1 MSNHV
6 YKGAWTKKECQ
17 SFTQRLESTW
27 NKQQKAKKMERKFVG
42 HVISGGPVT
51 MEKAREAG
59 LIKGEPKESTQEELD
74 EAVKTMKGIEEAVK
88 KVKEDGAQGTNI
100 E

>member
-1 MSNHV
+1 MNKSQ
-6 YKGAWTKKECQ
+6 KA
-17 SFTQRLESTW
+17 FMRRLDALYQ
-27 NKQQKAKKMERKFVG
+27 KQLKAKKMERKFVG

-74 EAVKTMKGIEEAVK
+74 EAVRTMEGIEKAVK
-88 KVKEDGAQGTNI
+88 RAKEDESGAD
-100 E
+100 

>member
-1 MSNHV
+1 
-6 YKGAWTKKECQ
+6 
-17 SFTQRLESTW
+17 
-27 NKQQKAKKMERKFVG
+27 MERKFVG

-74 EAVKTMKGIEEAVK
+74 EAVRTMEGIEKAVK
-88 KVKEDGAQGTNI
+88 RAKEDESGAD
-100 E
+100 